1 MKTFPKPLSAGEERE
16 YLKRCSE
23 GDQEARDVLV
33 LRNMRLVAHV
43 VKKYQGTDYDMED
56 LISLGTIGLIK
67 AINTFK
73 TDKGSRLAT
82 YAAKCVE
89 NAILSPMR
97 FYSREKSPSKDCSH
111 IGRYLQSFQM
121 KIISCAEQIG
131 ISRGHYIDYEVGYV
145 DYYPKEVVD
154 RLADFYHIPVED
166 LLDEYNL
173 FLYKGQGKMLKE
185 CREKMGLKK
194 KPFARML
201 HVDPNTY
208 RNWESDKKRMFKL
221 TWEKYFREVLL
232 ANQNASNQNNI

>member
-56 LISLGTIGLIK
+56 LISVGTIGLIK

-145 DYYPKEVVD
+145 DYYPKEVVN

-208 RNWESDKKRMFKL
+208 RNWESDKKECLSLPGK
-221 TWEKYFREVLL
+221 
-232 ANQNASNQNNI
+232 NIFVKCS

>member
-1 MKTFPKPLSAGEERE
+1 MKTFPKPLSAGDERE

-56 LISLGTIGLIK
+56 LISVGTIGLIK